1 MTIGW
6 HFDNTYS
13 KLPNVFLSEISP
25 IPVKSPDLL
34 ILNDNLSKELEL
46 NFSKT
51 NKENLSQLFSGNLL
65 PENSKAIAQ
74 AYAGHQFGHFT
85 MLGDGRATLIGEHLT
100 KNNYRFDIQFKGSG
114 KTPFSRNGD
123 GRAALGPML
132 REYIISEAMH
142 SLRIPTTRSLA
153 VVKTGENVLRETP
166 LQGAILT
173 RVASSHLRVGTFQYI
188 AARQEKENLIT
199 LVDYTIDR
207 HYPNIK
213 ESKNKALD
221 LLKAL
226 MEKQIK
232 LVINWMR
239 VGFIHGV
246 MNTDNMA
253 ISGETIDYGPCAF
266 MDTYDPQTVFSSID
280 QLGRYAYF
288 NQPSITKWNL
298 ARFAECLIPLIDE
311 NKDKAIK
318 IATETINSFEK
329 IYEIKWLNM
338 MRDKLGLFGE
348 EPKDQVL
355 ILDLLKVLMEKQ
367 INLVINWMRV
377 GFIHGVMNTDNMTIS
392 GETIDY
398 GPCAFMDTYDPQ
410 TVFSSIDQ
418 LGRYAYFNQPSITK
432 WNLARFAEC
441 LIPLIN
447 EDKDKAIKIVT
458 EEINNF
464 EKIYEIKWLNMMR
477 DKLGLFGED
486 SKDQVLILDLLT
498 WMHQNKADYT
508 NTFCYLMNAKIQNNK
523 IFNNEN
529 FIVWKKRWEER
540 LRLNN
545 NTPEK
550 YLKLMKSV
558 NPLIIPRNHKVEE
571 ALEFANNNDLSLVKK
586 LIKILEKPYENQKGI
601 DEYQSTAPISDQ
613 KYQTFCGT

>member
-6 HFDNTYS
+6 RFDNTYS
-13 KLPNVFLSEISP
+13 KLPDIFLSKVSP
-25 IPVKSPDLL
+25 VPVKSPNLV

-46 NFSKT
+46 NFST
-51 NKENLSQLFSGNLL
+51 SNKENLSKLFSGNLL
-65 PENSKAIAQ
+65 PRDSKAIAQ

-85 MLGDGRATLIGEHLT
+85 MLGDGRATLMGEHLT
-100 KNNYRFDIQFKGSG
+100 KDNRRFDIQFKGSG

-142 SLRIPTTRSLA
+142 ALGIPTTRSLA
-153 VVKTGENVLRETP
+153 VVKTGENVLRDTP
-166 LQGAILT
+166 LPGAILT

-188 AARQEKENLIT
+188 TARKDEENLKT
-199 LVDYTIDR
+199 LVNYTIDR
-207 HYPNIK
+207 HYPDIK
-213 ESKNKALD
+213 DSKNKALD
-221 LLKAL
+221 LLKKL
-226 MEKQIK
+226 MERQIK

-253 ISGETIDYGPCAF
+253 VSGETIDYGPCAF
-266 MDTYDPQTVFSSID
+266 MDAYDPQTVFSSID

-318 IATETINSFEK
+318 TATETIN
-329 IYEIKWLNM
+329 
-338 MRDKLGLFGE
+338 R
-348 EPKDQVL
+348 
-355 ILDLLKVLMEKQ
+355 
-367 INLVINWMRV
+367 
-377 GFIHGVMNTDNMTIS
+377 
-392 GETIDY
+392 
-398 GPCAFMDTYDPQ
+398 
-410 TVFSSIDQ
+410 
-418 LGRYAYFNQPSITK
+418 
-432 WNLARFAEC
+432 
-441 LIPLIN
+441 
-447 EDKDKAIKIVT
+447 
-458 EEINNF
+458 F

-486 SKDQVLILDLLT
+486 PKDQVLILDLLT
-498 WMHQNKADYT
+498 WMHQNKTDYT
-508 NTFCYLMNAKIQNNK
+508 NTFCFLMNEKIENDE
-523 IFNNEN
+523 IYNNEN
-529 FIVWKKRWEER
+529 FNIWKQRWQDR
-540 LRLNN
+540 LKLNN

-550 YLKLMKSV
+550 YFKLMRSV

-571 ALEFANNNDLSLVKK
+571 VLEAANNNNLKPMKNL
-586 LIKILEKPYENQKGI
+586 LNILEKPYENQNKI
-601 DEYQSTAPISDQ
+601 FEYQSPAPISNE